1 MTKTITMILRSAGLL
16 ALAASLAGCNW
27 YSRRE
32 TISYQAGDAVAWN
45 RAVHTID
52 PWPVASNDTNI
63 PVSGRRVARAI
74 ENYEN
79 GGAAVTAP
87 PQPLTLVPM
96 APMVPGAGVPLK

>member
-1 MTKTITMILRSAGLL
+1 MTNPISMLLRSAGLL

-52 PWPVASNDTNI
+52 PWPAASNDSNI

-74 ENYEN
+74 ETYEN
-79 GGAAVTAP
+79 GGASVTAP
-87 PQPLTLVPM
+87 PPPLSLVPI